1 MEIKTNLRSLRY
13 RHHITLAQLSACA
26 GISGQYISRAELGEI
41 AAIARL
47 EQQMSS
53 ALEAIISAR
62 REELRTLEEDYLTCK
77 GCLLRKEV
85 YPNEQ

>member
-13 RHHITLAQLSACA
+13 RHHITLSACA

-41 AAIARL
+41 AATARL

-77 GCLLRKEV
+77 GRLQGGLSK
-85 YPNEQ
+85 

>member
-13 RHHITLAQLSACA
+13 RHRITLAQLSACV

-41 AAIARL
+41 AATARL
-47 EQQMSS
+47 EQQISS

-77 GCLLRKEV
+77 GRLLRKEV